1 MSQLRA
7 LVALRWQMIRDAR
20 VRRGLLLLAA
30 VLPGLVVTGGVA
42 GQVARDADLSF
53 NILLLAPS
61 LFLGFAVLTVVAA
74 LSSGG
79 GNELFPSD
87 QLTAFPVEART
98 VFYGSLASAPLNLAW
113 ATQVVALVT
122 ATAFVSDQSPLVLLA
137 LLTTLSYIALATATG
152 QALGWYVVGVR
163 HGRRGRQ
170 VTSALAAL
178 LAAVGGAVVLSGH
191 GVELLDQSPTTSVT
205 VAAVQGSQH
214 RLLPWSLVTLTLVVG
229 TVVALR
235 LGSRAA
241 QWALRRPEHASMT
254 LSRAVRRRPV
264 SRSTARALLRTDRNS
279 VWRAAPLRRGLLV
292 LALLPGTVTAVSRV
306 DWSSLALLPGLVS
319 AGAGL
324 LFGVNAF
331 CLDAQGGPW
340 LCSLP
345 HAPRL
350 AVVAKARVVAETCL
364 VAVAL
369 AVGVGALGARGT
381 PSAAEAA
388 SLVASALA
396 LTLTVTATCL
406 RLAVERPHRADLRGP
421 RDAPAPP
428 ATMAVYSLRLAL
440 TTTFLGMLFVG
451 AGASG
456 EPVAGLL
463 VGLVVALLAAASLRR
478 TFRTFDAPAARARV
492 VMVVAAG

>member
-178 LAAVGGAVVLSGH
+178 LAAVVGAVVLSGH

-205 VAAVQGSQH
+205 VASVQGSQH

-264 SRSTARALLRTDRNS
+264 SRSTARARH
-279 VWRAAPLRRGLLV
+279 WREQDQM
-292 LALLPGTVTAVSRV
+292 S
-306 DWSSLALLPGLVS
+306 
-319 AGAGL
+319 
-324 LFGVNAF
+324 
-331 CLDAQGGPW
+331 GPQ
-340 LCSLP
+340 
-345 HAPRL
+345 AI
-350 AVVAKARVVAETCL
+350 ARW
-364 VAVAL
+364 
-369 AVGVGALGARGT
+369 
-381 PSAAEAA
+381 
-388 SLVASALA
+388 
-396 LTLTVTATCL
+396 
-406 RLAVERPHRADLRGP
+406 
-421 RDAPAPP
+421 
-428 ATMAVYSLRLAL
+428 
-440 TTTFLGMLFVG
+440 
-451 AGASG
+451 
-456 EPVAGLL
+456 
-463 VGLVVALLAAASLRR
+463 
-478 TFRTFDAPAARARV
+478 
-492 VMVVAAG
+492 